1 MPAADQV
8 TELLTA
14 WNDGD
19 QTALDQL
26 MPFVYDELRRLART
40 YMRRERHGHTLQTTA
55 LVNEAYIR
63 LVKDR
68 NISLQNRAHFMAKAA
83 RLMREILVDHYR
95 GQARLKRGGD
105 LQQVSLAEAA
115 EISGTAVDLL
125 ALDDALTALAEID
138 PRQSQIV
145 ELRYFG
151 GLTIE
156 ETAEALGVSH
166 ATIERDWTF
175 TRAWLRKQ
183 MQKE

>member
-8 TELLTA
+8 TKLLTA

-19 QTALDQL
+19 ESALDQL

-40 YMRRERHGHTLQTTA
+40 YMRRERAGHTLQTTA
-55 LVNEAYIR
+55 LVNEAYLR
-63 LVKDR
+63 LIKDR
-68 NISLQNRAHFMAKAA
+68 HVTLQNRAHFMAKTA

-95 GQARLKRGGD
+95 GQSRLKRGGN

-166 ATIERDWTF
+166 TTVERDWNF
-175 TRAWLRKQ
+175 TRAWLK
-183 MQKE
+183 KEMVKK